1 MKTKLVIAAIL
12 ASASM
17 AQAGPPM
24 TPAKIKKPLHLSQVK
39 SIFPHAEPS
48 VPAPKESAP
57 VSKESA
63 TAQKES
69 ASAKKGSK
77 AGTPA
82 QQAST
87 SVQQA
92 DSGTSEPTAAP
103 VSRKVHLN
111 TFLNHPSSAPGPK

>member
-1 MKTKLVIAAIL
+1 MKMKLMIAAIL

-17 AQAGPPM
+17 AHAGPPI

-39 SIFPHAEPS
+39 SIFPHAEPT
-48 VPAPKESAP
+48 VPAQKETAP
-57 VSKESA
+57 V
-63 TAQKES
+63 QKES
-69 ASAKKGSK
+69 ASVKKGSK